1 MDLDVCLMRS
11 LYWKIF
17 ISFWLATILI
27 IFTTAWVISHI
38 VQKSSL
44 PAQEQLFMDS
54 YANAAVA
61 TYESGRQTALLKWL
75 NKIGISRHMSIYL
88 LTSTGEIIGTQA
100 APENVKKVAENLLQ
114 DQLSEGILK
123 SEKLIVSHEILSTSG
138 KFYRLA
144 AVSEQPI
151 YHFVGVP
158 WAGLAIRLTLATFIS
173 GLICYL
179 LSRYLTQ
186 PLRSLGMAAKS
197 IATGKLNTRVGHLRG
212 HHNDEIAQL
221 SHEFD
226 RMAEQ
231 LETLI
236 SSKER
241 LLQDISHELR
251 SPLARL
257 QIAIELG
264 RNKTL
269 HLADTEFHRMELECS
284 RLSALITEI
293 LEFARL
299 EKSTTDLNLNEID
312 LSALLFNVIKD
323 ANYEVGEET
332 PRVKA
337 GVIES
342 CCLLIDERLIHRAIE
357 NVVRN
362 ALHYSPAS
370 EQVIVSLTYDETKEH
385 VYIDICDKGPGVP
398 EDQLERIFNPFY
410 RVDTSRAK
418 KTGGYGLGLAIAF
431 RAIQLHHGEITAL
444 NNPGG
449 GLLVRIILHS
459 TPKIKNEASELNSVM
474 DT

>member
-1 MDLDVCLMRS
+1 MRS

-88 LTSTGEIIGTQA
+88 LSSTGEIIGTQA
-100 APENVKKVAENLLQ
+100 VPENVKEVAENLLQ

-123 SEKLIVSHEILSTSG
+123 SGKLIVSHEILSTSG

-144 AVSEQPI
+144 AVSEKPI

-158 WAGLAIRLTLATFIS
+158 WAGLAIRLILATFIS

-212 HHNDEIAQL
+212 HYNDEIAQL
-221 SHEFD
+221 SNEFD

-231 LETLI
+231 LETI
-236 SSKER
+236 VNSKER

-264 RNKTL
+264 RNKTNG
-269 HLADTEFHRMELECS
+269 LADTEFNRMELECS
-284 RLSALITEI
+284 RLNALITEV
-293 LEFARL
+293 LDFARL
-299 EKSTTDLNLNEID
+299 EKSTTDLNLSNVD
-312 LSALLFNVIKD
+312 LSTLLFNIIRD

-332 PRVKA
+332 PRVNA

-362 ALHYSPAS
+362 ALHYSPAT
-370 EQVIVSLTYDETKEH
+370 EQVVVSLKHDKTKEH
-385 VYIDICDKGPGVP
+385 IYIDISDKGPGVP
-398 EDQLERIFNPFY
+398 KDQLGRIFSPFY
-410 RVDTSRAK
+410 RVDTSRTK
-418 KTGGYGLGLAIAF
+418 KTGGYGLGLAIAA
-431 RAIQLHHGEITAL
+431 RAIQLHHGEIMAL
-444 NNPGG
+444 NNPDG
-449 GLLVRIILHS
+449 GLLVRVILHS
-459 TPKIKNEASELNSVM
+459 TPEINAGLSEPNLVM
-474 DT
+474 DNT

>member
-1 MDLDVCLMRS
+1 MRS

-61 TYESGRQTALLKWL
+61 TYESGRQAALLKWL
-75 NKIGISRHMSIYL
+75 NKIGISRHMSVYL
-88 LTSTGEIIGTQA
+88 LTSTGEIIGTQE

-114 DQLSEGILK
+114 EQLSEGILK
-123 SEKLIVSHEILSTSG
+123 SGKLIVSHEILSTSG

-144 AVSEQPI
+144 AVSETPI

-158 WAGLAIRLTLATFIS
+158 WAGLAIRLILATFIS

-221 SHEFD
+221 SKEFD

-231 LETLI
+231 LETLV

-264 RNKTL
+264 RNKTQ
-269 HLADTEFHRMELECS
+269 HLADVEFNRMELECS
-284 RLSALITEI
+284 RLNALISEV
-293 LEFARL
+293 LDFARL
-299 EKSTTDLNLNEID
+299 EKSTTDLYLID
-312 LSALLFNVIKD
+312 TDLAVLLRNIIKD
-323 ANYEVGEET
+323 ANYEFGEDT

-337 GVIES
+337 GILEP
-342 CCLLIDERLIHRAIE
+342 CHLLVDERLIHRAIE
-357 NVVRN
+357 NIVRN
-362 ALHYSPAS
+362 ALHYSPAT
-370 EQVIVSLTYDETKEH
+370 EQVIVSIKFNETKDSI
-385 VYIDICDKGPGVP
+385 YIDITDKGPGVP
-398 EDQLERIFNPFY
+398 PDQLERIFNPFY
-410 RVDTSRAK
+410 RVDTSRTK
-418 KTGGYGLGLAIAF
+418 KTGGYGLGLAIAS
-431 RAIQLHHGEITAL
+431 RAIQLHHGQIMAS
-444 NNPGG
+444 NNPEG
-449 GLLVRIILHS
+449 GLLVRVIL
-459 TPKIKNEASELNSVM
+459 PNIKKN
-474 DT
+474 DI

>member
-1 MDLDVCLMRS
+1 MRS

-27 IFTTAWVISHI
+27 IFTTAWIISHI

-61 TYESGRQTALLKWL
+61 TFESGRHAALLKWL
-75 NKIGISRHMSIYL
+75 NKIGISRHMSVYL
-88 LTSTGEIIGTQA
+88 LSSTGEIIGTQDP
-100 APENVKKVAENLLQ
+100 PENVRKVAENLLQ

-123 SEKLIVSHEILSTSG
+123 SDKLIVSHEILSTSG

-144 AVSEQPI
+144 AVSEKPI

-186 PLRSLGMAAKS
+186 PLRSLEMAAKS

-257 QIAIELG
+257 HIAIELG
-264 RNKTL
+264 RNKTN
-269 HLADTEFHRMELECS
+269 HIADNEFNRMELECS
-284 RLSALITEI
+284 RLNALITEV
-293 LEFARL
+293 LDFARL
-299 EKSTTDLNLNEID
+299 EKSTTELILNEVD
-312 LSALLFNVIKD
+312 LSALLMNVIKD
-323 ANYEVGEET
+323 ANYELGEMP
-332 PRVKA
+332 PRVQA
-337 GVIES
+337 GVIEP
-342 CCLLIDERLIHRAIE
+342 CRLVLDERLIHRAIE

-362 ALHYSPAS
+362 ALHYTP
-370 EQVIVSLTYDETKEH
+370 EEEKVLVSVKHDETKEH
-385 VYIDICDKGPGVP
+385 IYIDISDKGPGVP
-398 EDQLERIFNPFY
+398 EKQLDKIFSPFY
-410 RVDTSRAK
+410 RVDTSRTK
-418 KTGGYGLGLAIAF
+418 KTGGYGLGLAIAW
-431 RAIQLHHGEITAL
+431 RAIQLHHGEIIAL
-444 NNPGG
+444 NNRDR
-449 GLLVRIILHS
+449 GLLVRIIL
-459 TPKIKNEASELNSVM
+459 NSNVVFPV
-474 DT
+474 

>member
-1 MDLDVCLMRS
+1 MDLDICLMRS

-17 ISFWLATILI
+17 ISFWLAIILI
-27 IFTTAWVISHI
+27 IFTTAWIISHI
-38 VQKSSL
+38 VHKSSL

-61 TYESGRQTALLKWL
+61 TYESGQQAALLKWL

-88 LTSTGEIIGTQA
+88 LTSTGEIIGTHV

-123 SEKLIVSHEILSTSG
+123 SGKLIVSHEILSTSG

-144 AVSEQPI
+144 AVSEKPI

-158 WAGLAIRLTLATFIS
+158 WAGLTIRLILAIFIS

-197 IATGKLNTRVGHLRG
+197 IAKGQLNTRVGHLRG
-212 HHNDEIAQL
+212 HNKDEIAQL
-221 SHEFD
+221 SAEFD

-231 LETLI
+231 VETLVK
-236 SSKER
+236 SKER

-257 QIAIELG
+257 QIALELG
-264 RNKTL
+264 RKKTN
-269 HLADTEFHRMELECS
+269 HLADGEFNRMELECS
-284 RLSALITEI
+284 RLNVLITEI
-293 LEFARL
+293 LDFARL
-299 EKSTTDLNLNEID
+299 EKSTTDLNFNEVD
-312 LSALLFNVIKD
+312 LSTLLLNIIND
-323 ANYEVGEET
+323 ANFEFGNEF

-337 GVIES
+337 GVIEP
-342 CCLLIDERLIHRAIE
+342 CHLLLDERLIHRAIE

-362 ALHYSPAS
+362 ALHYSPAT
-370 EQVIVSLTYDETKEH
+370 EQVTVSLKRSETLEH
-385 VYIDICDKGPGVP
+385 ICIDISDKGPGVP
-398 EDQLERIFNPFY
+398 EDQLNRIFNPFY
-410 RVDTSRAK
+410 RVDTSRTK
-418 KTGGYGLGLAIAF
+418 KTGGYGLGLAIAA
-431 RAIQLHHGEITAL
+431 RAIQLHHGEIVAS
-444 NNPGG
+444 NNPDR
-449 GLLVRIILHS
+449 GLLVRIIL
-459 TPKIKNEASELNSVM
+459 SVCNQE
-474 DT
+474 T